1 MVCLLEVDFSPGWTH
16 FGPLL
21 GAKTLQ
27 SMTISGSAP
36 NSILWLWDLPKN
48 QAYLAILMDFIN
60 FLPLVVVFAH
70 LAHFGGQQS
79 PFKRPDQFVGA
90 PWRPL
95 KVLNPLR
102 YAHHSCKIPAPP
114 KIWICLKNEAPHC
127 FGQKKWKSKADS
139 HEKVQILKKRRFLRT
154 MGLKKMESPLN
165 LQ

>member
-1 MVCLLEVDFSPGWTH
+1 MSISTLWQWHQPKKHPLFWILFIFIHFFVVCLLEVDFSPGWTH

-70 LAHFGGQQS
+70 LAHFGGQRS
-79 PFKRPDQFVGA
+79 HFKLFDYFVGA
-90 PWRPL
+90 PQWPP
-95 KVLNPLR
+95 KVLNILR
-102 YAHHSCKIPAPP
+102 YPNHSWKIWAPP
-114 KIWICLKNEAPHC
+114 KNINTLKNEIP
-127 FGQKKWKSKADS
+127 QY
-139 HEKVQILKKRRFLRT
+139 LKLRN
-154 MGLKKMESPLN
+154 P
-165 LQ
+165 